1 MKKSTWTKSVNQQA
15 ASPGSKTVAAG
26 FDRRQIRSR
35 AIAGGHRPPLQFL
48 AVVFLCLWGTSTAS
62 AQMAEDVFKNV
73 QVLKGIPVDQFMDT
87 MGFFSAS
94 LALNC
99 TSCHG
104 VESASDAARFADD
117 PPLKKTARKMI
128 LMVRAINRDN
138 FAGAGMVTCYSCHHG
153 GDRPKIT
160 PSLADQYGTP
170 PDQDPNEFEVPSQ
183 TTGAPSADQVF
194 EKYIRALGGSQEL
207 AKVTSLAAKGT
218 YEGYDTDR
226 EKFPVEVFAK
236 APDQRATIVHIRGG
250 DKIATYDGRA
260 GWILEPDT
268 PAPLMALT
276 AGDLEGARI
285 EATLFFP
292 AQIKQ
297 SRTQSRAGVTMI
309 GDTDVQ
315 VVEGT
320 GTGKTPIKFYF
331 DKDSGL
337 LVRMVRYTNTV
348 VGPIPTQV
356 DYSDYRTVAGVRMPF
371 KWTTT
376 WVSGQSTTEL
386 NEVQSNVAIDATRF
400 AKPSPANVPAK
411 K

>member
-1 MKKSTWTKSVNQQA
+1 MKSVNRQA
-15 ASPGSKTVAAG
+15 AKPASNW
-26 FDRRQIRSR
+26 RRLISGAM
-35 AIAGGHRPPLQFL
+35 AIA
-48 AVVFLCLWGTSTAS
+48 VVCLLGTATAS

-128 LMVRAINRDN
+128 LMVRAINKDN
-138 FAGAGMVTCYSCHHG
+138 FAGAGLVTCYSCHRG

-170 PDQDPNEFEVPSQ
+170 PDDDPNEFEVPRQ
-183 TTGAPSADQVF
+183 TPGAPSADQVF
-194 EKYIRALGGSQEL
+194 EKYIGALGGPQQL
-207 AKVTSLAAKGT
+207 AKLTSFAAKGT
-218 YEGYDTDR
+218 YDGYDTDR
-226 EKFPVEVFAK
+226 EKFPVEIFAK

-250 DKIATYDGRA
+250 DKIATYDGHA

-268 PAPLMALT
+268 PAPLIALT
-276 AGDLEGARI
+276 GGDLDGAKI
-285 EATLFFP
+285 DATLFFP

-297 SRTQSRAGVTMI
+297 SRSHWLVGATMI

-315 VVEGT
+315 VVEGSDAGQT
-320 GTGKTPIKFYF
+320 SIKLYF
-331 DKDSGL
+331 DKNSGL
-337 LVRMVRYTNTV
+337 LVRVVRYTNTV

-356 DYSDYRTVAGVRMPF
+356 DYSDYRMVSGVKMPF

-386 NEVQSNVAIDATRF
+386 NEVQPNVPIDVARF
-400 AKPSPANVPAK
+400 AKPTPANVPPK

>member
-1 MKKSTWTKSVNQQA
+1 MSRPAVNPA
-15 ASPGSKTVAAG
+15 NK
-26 FDRRQIRSR
+26 RIRMILG
-35 AIAGGHRPPLQFL
+35 AL
-48 AVVFLCLWGTSTAS
+48 ALPFVFHLSAVGAS
-62 AQMAEDVFKNV
+62 AQMAEEVFKNV

-104 VESASDAARFADD
+104 MESASDAARFADD

-128 LMVRAINRDN
+128 LMVRAINKDN
-138 FAGAGMVTCYSCHHG
+138 FGGAGLVTCYSCHRG

-160 PSLADQYGTP
+160 PSLADQYGIP
-170 PDQDPNEFEVPSQ
+170 PEPDPNEFEVAGQ
-183 TTGAPSADQVF
+183 TPGMPSADEVF
-194 EKYIRALGGSQEL
+194 QKYIQAVGGLQQL
-207 AKVTSLAAKGT
+207 TRMTSFVGKGI

-236 APDQRATIVHIRGG
+236 GPDQRATIVHIRGG
-250 DKIATYDGRA
+250 DKILTYDGRA

-268 PAPLMALT
+268 PAPLITLT
-276 AGDLEGARI
+276 ADDLEGARI
-285 EATLFFP
+285 DALLFFP
-292 AQIKQ
+292 AQVRQ
-297 SRTQSRAGVTMI
+297 SRNQWRVGATMI
-309 GDTDVQ
+309 DDTDVQ
-315 VVEGT
+315 VLEGT
-320 GTGKTPIKFYF
+320 NSGKTPLKLYF
-331 DKDSGL
+331 DKNSGL

-356 DYSDYRTVAGVRMPF
+356 DYSDYRAVAGVKMPF

-386 NEVQSNVAIDATRF
+386 DEIQPNVSIDPTRF
-400 AKPSPANVPAK
+400 AKPTTANVPAK
-411 K
+411 NK

>member
-1 MKKSTWTKSVNQQA
+1 VHKLERTDIPLLCITA
-15 ASPGSKTVAAG
+15 AKRKRVRATPQG
-26 FDRRQIRSR
+26 RRGLWLHPIHSR
-35 AIAGGHRPPLQFL
+35 LHGTLQFAISAAIVCLL
-48 AVVFLCLWGTSTAS
+48 ATSTAS
-62 AQMAEDVFKNV
+62 AQMAEEVFKNV

-87 MGFFSAS
+87 MGFFAAS

-128 LMVRAINRDN
+128 LMVRAINKDN
-138 FAGAGMVTCYSCHHG
+138 FGGAGLVTCYSCHRG

-160 PSLADQYGTP
+160 PSLADQYGIP
-170 PDQDPNEFEVPSQ
+170 PDEDPNEFEVPNK
-183 TTGAPSADQVF
+183 TAGAPSADEVF
-194 EKYIRALGGSQEL
+194 EKYLRALGGSQQL
-207 AKVTSLAAKGT
+207 AKVTSFAAKGT

-236 APDQRATIVHIRGG
+236 APDQRVTIVHIRGG

-268 PAPLMALT
+268 PAPLITLT
-276 AGDLEGARI
+276 DGDLDGARI

-292 AQIKQ
+292 SQIKQ
-297 SRTQSRAGVTMI
+297 SRMQWRVGATMI

-320 GTGKTPIKFYF
+320 DAGKTPIKLYF

-337 LVRMVRYTNTV
+337 LIRMVRYTNTV

-356 DYSDYRTVAGVRMPF
+356 DYSDYRGVAGVKMPF
-371 KWTTT
+371 KWITT
-376 WVSGQSTTEL
+376 WVSGQSTTQLE
-386 NEVQSNVAIDATRF
+386 EVQSNVSIDATRF
-400 AKPSPANVPAK
+400 AKPTIAK

>member
-1 MKKSTWTKSVNQQA
+1 MNQQA
-15 ASPGSKTVAAG
+15 ASPGNKFTRLTLVAVASAL
-26 FDRRQIRSR
+26 I
-35 AIAGGHRPPLQFL
+35 
-48 AVVFLCLWGTSTAS
+48 CLFGTSTAN
-62 AQMAEDVFKNV
+62 AQMAEEVFKNV

-117 PPLKKTARKMI
+117 PPLKKTARRMI
-128 LMVRAINRDN
+128 LMVRAINKDN
-138 FAGAGMVTCYSCHHG
+138 FGGAGMVTCYSCHRG

-160 PSLADQYGTP
+160 PSLADQYGIP
-170 PDQDPNEFEVPSQ
+170 PEPDPNEFEVPAQ
-183 TTGAPSADQVF
+183 TAGAPSADQVF
-194 EKYIRALGGSQEL
+194 EKYMQALGGLQQL
-207 AKVTSLAAKGT
+207 AKVSSFAGKGT

-250 DKIATYDGRA
+250 DKISTYDGRA

-268 PAPLMALT
+268 PAPLISLT

-285 EATLFFP
+285 DALLFFP
-292 AQIKQ
+292 AQVRQ
-297 SRTQSRAGVTMI
+297 TRSQWRVGATMI
-309 GDTDVQ
+309 DDADVQ
-315 VVEGT
+315 VLEGT
-320 GTGKTPIKFYF
+320 DAGKTPIKLYF
-331 DKDSGL
+331 DKNSGL
-337 LVRMVRYTNTV
+337 LVRMVRYTSTV

-356 DYSDYRTVAGVRMPF
+356 DYSDYRPVSGVKMPF

-386 NEVQSNVAIDATRF
+386 NEIQANVSIEATRF
-400 AKPSPANVPAK
+400 AKPATANVPAK